1 MVDRSD
7 SHPLVPST
15 PLSISEAQRAF
26 VEAAEA
32 LGATAPAGARPLPE
46 LPRLSGREL
55 DELVEL
61 GLVREAA
68 DWRYYVFRSR
78 RPVAATSLQPPPS
91 TAAPWTR
98 GRVLRTF
105 LFWLI
110 LILIPILLV
119 RLTASR

>member
-1 MVDRSD
+1 M
-7 SHPLVPST
+7 LPSAPQ
-15 PLSISEAQRAF
+15 PLSAAQRAF

-32 LGATAPAGARPLPE
+32 LGATAPAYARPLPE

-68 DWRYYVFRSR
+68 DWRYYVFRSQAVITA
-78 RPVAATSLQPPPS
+78 PLSS
-91 TAAPWTR
+91 KAAPWIS
-98 GRVLRTF
+98 GRYLRTF

-110 LILIPILLV
+110 LILIPILLI
-119 RLTASR
+119 RLTSPR

>member
-1 MVDRSD
+1 MPHSLTV
-7 SHPLVPST
+7 
-15 PLSISEAQRAF
+15 AQRAF

-68 DWRYYVFRSR
+68 DSRYYVFHSR
-78 RPVAATSLQPPPS
+78 RVVTAPLPPPR
-91 TAAPWTR
+91 TR
-98 GRVLRTF
+98 GRFMRTF

-110 LILIPILLV
+110 LILIPILLI
-119 RLTASR
+119 RLTGPR

>member
-1 MVDRSD
+1 MVDEPD
-7 SHPLVPST
+7 GYHVLPST
-15 PLSISEAQRAF
+15 PHSLSVAQRAF

-32 LGATAPAGARPLPE
+32 VGATAPVGARLLTE

-78 RPVAATSLQPPPS
+78 RGIAALPPMPPRR
-91 TAAPWTR
+91 PWTR
-98 GRVLRTF
+98 SRYLKTF
-105 LFWLI
+105 IFWLI
-110 LILIPILLV
+110 LILIPFLLL
-119 RLTASR
+119 RLNAPR